1 MNENFIE
8 RRRYQGDV
16 GLRVGE
22 RRGLGN
28 VEQYLEA
35 YLSGRGRSPRSSPP
49 FLRSI
54 ASYSSAT
61 QLTCVFFANITPEQI
76 EELGRL
82 GDSIE

>member
-1 MNENFIE
+1 MKS
-8 RRRYQGDV
+8 YSDGDV
-16 GLRVGE
+16 NVGLGVGG

-35 YLSGRGRSPRSSPP
+35 YLSGRGRSPGSFPP
-49 FLRSI
+49 FLRSNCQLLLGDAVDVLF
-54 ASYSSAT
+54 AS
-61 QLTCVFFANITPEQI
+61 ITPEQI